1 MKDFNGKE
9 LKENDEVLFAVT
21 NIVDNILIHKGKIK
35 KIFDDN
41 NEAHITDSKKQTW
54 FIPGH
59 NIVKL

>member
-21 NIVDNILIHKGKIK
+21 NIVDNILLHKGKIK
-35 KIFDDN
+35 KIYDN
-41 NEAHITDSKKQTW
+41 KEAHITDSKKQTW

>member
-21 NIVDNILIHKGKIK
+21 NIVNNILLHKGKIK
-35 KIFDDN
+35 KIYDDK
-41 NEAHITDSKKQTW
+41 EVHITDSKKQTW